1 MEVMFVEARY
11 NGKVDD
17 SFMNKIRDALMP
29 YKKINAVAAIQYL
42 DQMNQVIQN
51 LKEKEFVVIKSKY
64 RAMYPGQILGCDVDA
79 ARCEDCDITLA
90 FTQGVFHLLGI
101 PIKLGKPLLNVDPES
116 ESITF
121 IDAKSGDKY
130 RKRMLQAIG
139 IALSAKKIMFVESM
153 KSGQTYG
160 VTLLKQ
166 ALKQRGAMVFSTIS
180 DEINFS
186 RLNEFRGIDVFINT
200 ACQRIGIDDM
210 EKIEKPIV
218 NAEDL
223 EPYLL
228 KQE

>member
-11 NGKVDD
+11 NGKISDL
-17 SFMNKIRDALMP
+17 FMNKIKEALSQ
-29 YKKINAVAAIQYL
+29 YKKINAVAAIQYI
-42 DQMNQVIQN
+42 DQMNYVVQN
-51 LKEKEFVVIKSKY
+51 IKEKEFVVIKSKY

-79 ARCEDCDITLA
+79 ARCEDCDVTLA

-116 ESITF
+116 ETITF
-121 IDAKSGDKY
+121 IDGKAGDKY
-130 RKRMLQAIG
+130 RKRVLQAIG
-139 IALSAKKIMFVESM
+139 TALSAKNVMFVESM

-160 VTLLKQ
+160 VNLLKE
-166 ALKQRGAMVFSTIS
+166 ALKKRGTKIFSTIS
-180 DEINFS
+180 DEINFN
-186 RLNEFRGIDVFINT
+186 RLNEFRDIDVFINT

-210 EKIEKPIV
+210 EKLEKPIV

-228 KQE
+228 K